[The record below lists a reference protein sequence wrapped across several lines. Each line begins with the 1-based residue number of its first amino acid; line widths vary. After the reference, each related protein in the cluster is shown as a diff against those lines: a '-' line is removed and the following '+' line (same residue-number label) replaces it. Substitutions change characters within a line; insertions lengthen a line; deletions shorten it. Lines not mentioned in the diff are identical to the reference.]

1 VINGYEYSDLSQQD
15 LDKIRNLETEINNIR
30 ETEIRSLSWL
40 LKKNN
45 K

>member
-30 ETEIRSLSWL
+30 ETDQVIILAFE
-40 LKKNN
+40 KEQ
-45 K
+45 

>member
-30 ETEIRSLSWL
+30 ETEDQVIILAFE
-40 LKKNN
+40 KEQ
-45 K
+45 